1 MPPAWVSP
9 PSFLATTP
17 PGVSSIPIWPSVHPV
32 PFNLIASLEYLKLI
46 FISYWSGLII
56 GENIMPTWIRPP
68 LCLSVQTASD
78 WGCCFS
84 SCLLYKLIWPE
95 TFALLG
101 AERDVML
108 ADTSWRPSPLCWLQ
122 ALWWS
127 LVLYLTACSYQNIT
141 SPFFDRRKNSI
152 RCETRRQN
160 RLQASYWKSSTSP
173 CSGKLKLCLKCG
185 DSEDKMLDVVIYVLK
200 ETVH

>member
-1 MPPAWVSP
+1 MPPPWVSP

-46 FISYWSGLII
+46 FIAYWSGLII

-108 ADTSWRPSPLCWLQ
+108 ADTSWRPSPL
-122 ALWWS
+122 ADS
-127 LVLYLTACSYQNIT
+127 
-141 SPFFDRRKNSI
+141 RRSG
-152 RCETRRQN
+152 EV
-160 RLQASYWKSSTSP
+160 WFSTSQP
-173 CSGKLKLCLKCG
+173 AVTKISPHRFLTEGRTA
-185 DSEDKMLDVVIYVLK
+185 LDVK
-200 ETVH
+200 HGDKTVCRPHIERAPPLRVQES